1 MFLDKPTL
9 CTLRNC
15 SLDATA
21 PGARKCNHASDLANW
36 RSRELAFQPAR
47 KETSA
52 DYLLSWLAELAGWL
66 TGSLACQMDDWR
78 DAKSPARQTVGT
90 PNRFRQP
97 SRRIVALDYFQA
109 AETQTQAARHQER
122 KLPGRQITKPQGC
135 QTSKLQAPK
144 PSGRH
149 ARLKG

>member
-1 MFLDKPTL
+1 MGL
-9 CTLRNC
+9 CNLG
-15 SLDATA
+15 SE
-21 PGARKCNHASDLANW
+21 PGDLARCRFND
-36 RSRELAFQPAR
+36 P
-47 KETSA
+47 ETCRPQ
-52 DYLLSWLAELAGWL
+52 LITCLVLLAELAGWL
-66 TGSLACQMDDWR
+66 TGSLADQMDDWR

-109 AETQTQAARHQER
+109 AETQTQAARHQGR

-135 QTSKLQAPK
+135 QTSKPQAPK